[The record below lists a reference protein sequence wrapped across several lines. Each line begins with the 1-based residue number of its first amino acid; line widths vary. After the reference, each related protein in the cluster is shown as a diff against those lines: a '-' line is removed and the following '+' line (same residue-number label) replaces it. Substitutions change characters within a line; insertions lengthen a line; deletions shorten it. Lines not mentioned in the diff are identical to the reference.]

1 MDIADTFCTFIAL
14 CFSSICSL
22 TAAYIICKVHQQN
35 FAEQIPDYISILE
48 QPDQFYKQHEYPGS
62 PNNLH
67 PVIKVKDT
75 GNRKYNFT
83 VCVSPMFNTVRGNE
97 FVEFIEVNRMFGA
110 DHFVFYNFSAD
121 TSSSDSYIEYYTN
134 KSILS
139 LNPWTLPTNVQ
150 ESVHYF
156 AQLAAIND
164 CVYKNMFLSKYVAII
179 DIDEFIVPLKVA
191 KWSDLLKSID
201 QQKSKCY
208 VFQCVFFRMEWPSH
222 TLFQNHSIVNQYNIK
237 TLLKTHRDTNA
248 HPHGDRSKMILVPE
262 AVNVVGIHSVQQ
274 FNDRG
279 VKAADVNAS
288 DAILFHYRHWPK
300 NELEE
305 KETRMHD
312 FANDFIDK
320 KSTWIEACNRR

>member
-1 MDIADTFCTFIAL
+1 M
-14 CFSSICSL
+14 
-22 TAAYIICKVHQQN
+22 
-35 FAEQIPDYISILE
+35 
-48 QPDQFYKQHEYPGS
+48 
-62 PNNLH
+62 
-67 PVIKVKDT
+67 KVKDT

-139 LNPWTLPTNVQ
+139 LHPWTLPTNVQ

-179 DIDEFIVPLKVA
+179 DIDEFIVPLKVD

-208 VFQCVFFRMEWPSH
+208 RVRSAFFRMDWPSDNS
-222 TLFQNHSIVNQYNIK
+222 FQNNRIINQYEIK
-237 TLLKTHRDTNA
+237 TLLKTYREKRTYR
-248 HPHGDRSKMILVPE
+248 PGVRSKMMLIPE
-262 AVNVVGIHSVQQ
+262 SVDVVGIHNVHRFIDKSVETMEV
-274 FNDRG
+274 D
-279 VKAADVNAS
+279 AS
-288 DAILFHYRHWPK
+288 DAILFHYKDILNMTGHSKPGRR
-300 NELEE
+300 ER
-305 KETRMHD
+305 RMHD
-312 FANDFIDK
+312 FAEDVI
-320 KSTWIEACNRR
+320 RRIRSVHLDVKVLEKRNK